1 MEPDYTKQLEAIVTA
16 LSRPTFPAWGVAV
29 ISGFLGVVAGAFAQ
43 FVSPWAK
50 VRLEKKVLR
59 RMLYA
64 DLGHSFMAVNRILS
78 QEAPQTGL
86 DPRPELLGLIK
97 CGGREHANTKPD
109 LYIQLDEYH
118 VLETHFTRLKSLETI
133 SNFRGDFSR
142 AERFLRRVAHDLRTG
157 VLDSKILL
165 KSLGPSKSLFL
176 EDLEKVSTMTP
187 STSMLARELV
197 EGLFPPEQGG
207 TKGEGV

>member
-50 VRLEKKVLR
+50 VRHEKKVLR
-59 RMLYA
+59 QMLYA
-64 DLGHSFMAVNRILS
+64 DLGHSFMAVYRILS

-86 DPRPELLGLIK
+86 DLRPELLGLIK
-97 CGGREHANTKPD
+97 CVGREHANTKPD

-133 SNFRGDFSR
+133 SNFLADFSM
-142 AERFLRRVAHDLRTG
+142 AEHFLRRVALDLSTG
-157 VLDSKILL
+157 VLDIKILL
-165 KSLGPSKSLFL
+165 KSLGQSKSLFL
-176 EDLEKVSTMTP
+176 EDLVSTMTP
-187 STSMLARELV
+187 STSKIAWV
-197 EGLFPPEQGG
+197 EGLFPPEQWG